1 MLKIILIYSQSRLSA
16 PKTDL
21 KFFNLSTLSLNQT
34 LIPWQ
39 DIDLLAKAL
48 PQLQDLQLGGNELCQ
63 LGQMEFP
70 HLKFLNLEDNL
81 INDWSS
87 EINKLSES
95 LPRYVVS
102 FSYAVIF
109 KFNVINPPP
118 HSLETLYLNDN
129 QIKTIGIT
137 TNKMFPKL
145 RFLRIERNSI
155 DNWNSLNELNKLSNL
170 TKLRCKENPIFKGTY

>member
-1 MLKIILIYSQSRLSA
+1 MLKIIFIYSQSRLLA

-21 KFFNLSTLSLNQT
+21 KFFNLSTLSLNHT

-70 HLKFLNLEDNL
+70 HLKSLNLEDNL
-81 INDWSS
+81 INDWSN

-109 KFNVINPPP
+109 KLNVINPP
-118 HSLETLYLNDN
+118 
-129 QIKTIGIT
+129 
-137 TNKMFPKL
+137 
-145 RFLRIERNSI
+145 
-155 DNWNSLNELNKLSNL
+155 
-170 TKLRCKENPIFKGTY
+170 